1 MSINL
6 ITGCMFSGK
15 TSALIDVAKKSKLL
29 GKKVIIV
36 NYEHD
41 TRYSDNDKVM
51 THSGDSFECIPCA
64 KDLLFMLKDNTNVT
78 NADVICIN
86 EGQFFENLVNFCVN
100 LSELGKTIHVC
111 GLDGDYLRRPFGEI
125 LNLIPLCDTYVK
137 LYALCMSCKNG
148 NCASFTKKITNS
160 NDLIEIGS
168 TEMYIPVCR
177 KCYNL

>member
-51 THSGDSFECIPCA
+51 
-64 KDLLFMLKDNTNVT
+64 
-78 NADVICIN
+78 
-86 EGQFFENLVNFCVN
+86 
-100 LSELGKTIHVC
+100 
-111 GLDGDYLRRPFGEI
+111 
-125 LNLIPLCDTYVK
+125 
-137 LYALCMSCKNG
+137 
-148 NCASFTKKITNS
+148 
-160 NDLIEIGS
+160 
-168 TEMYIPVCR
+168 
-177 KCYNL
+177 